1 MDFLNKVTSQ
11 ITSDN
16 KQEKQE
22 LKPATAP
29 APAPATTQQQ
39 SGGLLG
45 KLGEVANTIGG
56 GGPQSEH
63 KEDFLDKTI
72 DLVQEN
78 VFKQGPQD
86 NESAIEQA
94 KDEKIA
100 GFVREQYKKQFGNDF
115 PGSIKK

>member
-16 KQEKQE
+16 KQE

-29 APAPATTQQQ
+29 APASASAPAQQQ

-72 DLVQEN
+72 DLVQEK
-78 VFKQGPQD
+78 VLKQGAQD